1 MRHHIRVMLSL
12 KKEEGNIK
20 FKNIRVSHQFVY
32 KQKEGTTILQILKK
46 CLGRSYIYLVAVQI
60 AEVKCESSNK

>member
-32 KQKEGTTILQILKK
+32 KQKEGTTIL
-46 CLGRSYIYLVAVQI
+46 
-60 AEVKCESSNK
+60 

>member
-1 MRHHIRVMLSL
+1 MRHHIRVILSL

-46 CLGRSYIYLVAVQI
+46 CVGRSYVYLVVVKI
-60 AEVKCESSNK
+60 TEVKCESSKK